1 MTTQEPEDALFD
13 VLACV
18 QASRDGR
25 TADLD
30 LLMRHGDPAD
40 MLAAAVKLLAE
51 AADECDAAPGH
62 LRNWGKQAWLR
73 RRTL

>member
-1 MTTQEPEDALFD
+1 VTAREPEDALFD

-30 LLMRHGDPAD
+30 LLMRHGDAPD
-40 MLAAAVKLLAE
+40 MLAVAVKLLAE
-51 AADECDAAPGH
+51 AADEDDAPPAH
-62 LRNWGKQAWLR
+62 LRAWGMNAWLR